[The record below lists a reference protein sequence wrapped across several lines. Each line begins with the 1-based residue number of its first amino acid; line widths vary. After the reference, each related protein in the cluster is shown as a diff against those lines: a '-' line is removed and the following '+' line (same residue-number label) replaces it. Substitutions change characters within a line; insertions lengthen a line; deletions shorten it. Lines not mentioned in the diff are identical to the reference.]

1 MRITSTGNAIFTG
14 NVAINTTTSP
24 AKNLVVEGNA
34 SQYATIRVLSNSTG
48 HGSEI
53 EFGDSTDVDYGSITQ
68 FASIIV
74 FSPITTSFPIKQE
87 GPI

>member
-1 MRITSTGNAIFTG
+1 MALYDYVAGAERMRITSTGNAIFTG

-68 FASIIV
+68 FAS
-74 FSPITTSFPIKQE
+74 S
-87 GPI
+87 GRRRW